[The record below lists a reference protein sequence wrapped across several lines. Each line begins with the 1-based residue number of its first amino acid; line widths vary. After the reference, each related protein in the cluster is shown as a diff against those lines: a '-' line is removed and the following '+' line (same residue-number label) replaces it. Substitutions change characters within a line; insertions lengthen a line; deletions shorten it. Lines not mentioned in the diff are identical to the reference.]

1 LSAFI
6 LVRQNNMKL
15 SIGFVA
21 LALLTTIPV
30 RILAAPASSAP
41 NDRRLAQLFYPPASE
56 RPVVAVTGQG
66 YASLPA
72 DTANVEITL
81 TNRNP
86 QERENETPNKPGKAK
101 PAPLTEA
108 ALASIVNALKAEGIP
123 AQKIKVVIDPLQS
136 RSGRY
141 GSPSDA
147 SNATMK
153 VVVDKPTTESIDRLA
168 KVVNT
173 ATARKTN
180 IYVEGATVQYVVN
193 SCKAVEDAA
202 YLSAVQDAKMR
213 ADALAKA
220 MGVQLADGPSVA
232 ELPFLGRL
240 YSPCTQTRD
249 VTGAIFSRTP
259 GSYSPGAPAEVGI
272 YREISVTYRTR

>member
-1 LSAFI
+1 
-6 LVRQNNMKL
+6 MKL
-15 SIGFVA
+15 TIGFVA
-21 LALLTTIPV
+21 LALITAIPA
-30 RILAAPASSAP
+30 RILAAPTSSAP
-41 NDRRLAQLFYPPASE
+41 SDRRVAQLFYPPASE
-56 RPVVAVTGQG
+56 RPIVAVTGQG

-72 DTANVEITL
+72 DTANMEITL

-86 QERENETPNKPGKAK
+86 QEREDGTGDKPGKAK
-101 PAPLTEA
+101 PFPMTEA
-108 ALASIVNALKAEGIP
+108 ALAPIVNALKAEGI
-123 AQKIKVVIDPLQS
+123 AEQKIKVLIDPLQGRS
-136 RSGRY
+136 RYSNSTGF
-141 GSPSDA
+141 
-147 SNATMK
+147 SNATIK
-153 VVVDKPTTESIDRLA
+153 FSVDKPTAASIDRLA
-168 KVVNT
+168 QVVNT
-173 ATARKTN
+173 TAARKTK

-240 YSPCTQTRD
+240 YSPCTQSRD
-249 VTGAIFSRTP
+249 VTGAIFSRSP
-259 GSYSPGAPAEVGI
+259 SSYSPGTPAEVGI

>member
-1 LSAFI
+1 
-6 LVRQNNMKL
+6 MKL

-21 LALLTTIPV
+21 LALLTTMPV
-30 RILAAPASSAP
+30 RILAAP

-81 TNRNP
+81 TNSNP
-86 QERENETPNKPGKAK
+86 QDRENPNKPGRAK

-108 ALASIVNALKAEGIP
+108 ALALIVSALKAEGIP
-123 AQKIKVVIDPLQS
+123 AQKIKVAIDPLQS

-173 ATARKTN
+173 AAARKAN
-180 IYVEGATVQYVVN
+180 VYVEGATVQYVVN

-240 YSPCTQTRD
+240 YSPCTQSRD

-259 GSYSPGAPAEVGI
+259 SSYSPGAPAEVGI